1 MGGVGRMLQKGL
13 SEKRFKLRMHMNS
26 SNEGKREGY
35 IWECTQG
42 QKNVGGAGP

>member
-1 MGGVGRMLQKGL
+1 MLQKGL

-26 SNEGKREGY
+26 SNEDKREGY
-35 IWECTQG
+35 IWERRKIWECIQG